1 MTSQSQLP
9 SFFLPFLFIYEVWG
23 GHDWWDAP
31 KMLSR
36 AASLAFFSDRLSSCL
51 RFASYLA
58 LGRSL
63 LAWCFCQR
71 IAEGFL
77 SGFAIPSRPPSLCPR
92 ILAAGAFLAGGCQAS
107 GLGIC
112 LSRPAVPAAPLFSP
126 DRSW

>member
-1 MTSQSQLP
+1 MTWQSQLP
-9 SFFLPFLFIYEVWG
+9 SFFLPFLFIYEVRG

-58 LGRSL
+58 LGHSL
-63 LAWCFCQR
+63 LAWCFCPR

-77 SGFAIPSRPPSLCPR
+77 SNKANPTHPPTQEPK
-92 ILAAGAFLAGGCQAS
+92 ILAAGAYLTGG
-107 GLGIC
+107 
-112 LSRPAVPAAPLFSP
+112 
-126 DRSW
+126 